1 LCLGKIGCFIDA
13 SHRQRILISAF
24 TRALKDPFPPA
35 RLSGVIALSATQ
47 QYFSLNEVAQKVL
60 PNLSPLAVDP
70 EKQVRDQTFKA
81 LSGFLEKL
89 QKASD
94 NPELIAEMEAQVK
107 AGGKVGL
114 LSGDKVPHWAGWA
127 IKAISGKFYKST
139 TPTPETTTTEQQNVR
154 EVSSTKIENE
164 KNISKGN
171 VVNKMEDKKEATQ
184 NINKNISAIS
194 DGWGDEELSEN
205 EEEEEENQ
213 TIKNIG
219 KINKNT
225 RNISNNEEDDW
236 GNSGGGTCAIDADS
250 WESIN
255 DEEATLTS
263 NIKSSLEIK
272 SATSNKKPSPPITTK
287 GTTTASSTG
296 GKALKLGAVKMTHRQ
311 QQQQKDADL
320 LLFGEEEDE
329 YHQQQKIHQQPKK
342 PSITKSSI
350 TSSSNNSNYGDEEE
364 FNLNS
369 NFGGGG
375 GGGG

>member
-1 LCLGKIGCFIDA
+1 
-13 SHRQRILISAF
+13 
-24 TRALKDPFPPA
+24 
-35 RLSGVIALSATQ
+35 
-47 QYFSLNEVAQKVL
+47 
-60 PNLSPLAVDP
+60 
-70 EKQVRDQTFKA
+70 
-81 LSGFLEKL
+81 
-89 QKASD
+89 
-94 NPELIAEMEAQVK
+94 
-107 AGGKVGL
+107 
-114 LSGDKVPHWAGWA
+114 VPHWAGWA

-139 TPTPETTTTEQQNVR
+139 TTPTPETTTTEQQNVR
-154 EVSSTKIENE
+154 EASSTKIENE

-205 EEEEEENQ
+205 EEEEEEENQ
-213 TIKNIG
+213 NIKNIG

-255 DEEATLTS
+255 DEEVDLQNATLTS

-272 SATSNKKPSPPITTK
+272 SATSNKKPSPPLTTK
-287 GTTTASSTG
+287 GTTTASSTA

-311 QQQQKDADL
+311 TQQQKDVDL
-320 LLFGEEEDE
+320 LLFGEEEEE
-329 YHQQQKIHQQPKK
+329 YHHSKIQQHQQPKK

-375 GGGG
+375 GGGGGNFATTILARQKTPTIPSNTEKWKKNEVEKSKTTTKIDTTDWQSW